1 MIRFSF
7 RLRDALV
14 FLLIMT
20 LCFGLSM
27 LMQYIFLIPEQVTT
41 TFAFAVFLVSLITEG
56 YFWGIT
62 ASVVSLLL
70 VNYAFTYPYFEVNFI
85 IPANFYSGFVM
96 AMIAVLTGT
105 LTTKIKQV
113 ESMKAETEKE
123 KMRANLLRA
132 ISHDLR
138 TPLTTIYGSSAALR
152 ENADVLT
159 EEQKDKMLQGI
170 QEDAQWLVRM
180 VENLLSITRIDS
192 GNVQIVTA
200 ITAVDELLDT
210 ALIKFHKRY
219 PQQNVTLAVPEE
231 PILIAV
237 DCMLMEQVI
246 TNLLENAVQHGEGL
260 SEIWLKVIPGNGT
273 VTFEISDD
281 GCGIP
286 QERLGHLFEGYGHPN
301 ETKPI
306 DHAKR
311 NAGIGLS
318 LCATIIRA
326 HAGNIEAENNPSG
339 GATFRFTLNTE
350 DMPDE

>member
-1 MIRFSF
+1 
-7 RLRDALV
+7 
-14 FLLIMT
+14 
-20 LCFGLSM
+20 
-27 LMQYIFLIPEQVTT
+27 
-41 TFAFAVFLVSLITEG
+41 
-56 YFWGIT
+56 
-62 ASVVSLLL
+62 
-70 VNYAFTYPYFEVNFI
+70 
-85 IPANFYSGFVM
+85 M

-113 ESMKAETEKE
+113 EAMKAETEKE

-138 TPLTTIYGSSAALR
+138 TPLTTIYGSSTALR
-152 ENADVLT
+152 ENADALT
-159 EEQKDKMLQGI
+159 NEQKDKMLQGI

-200 ITAVDELLDT
+200 ITAVDELLDA
-210 ALIKFHKRY
+210 ALKKFHKRY
-219 PQQNVTLAVPEE
+219 PRQRVVFEVPEHL
-231 PILIAV
+231 ILIAV

-246 TNLLENAVQHGEGL
+246 INLLENAVQHGEGL
-260 SEIWLKVIPGNGT
+260 TEIRVKVIPGNRT
-273 VTFEISDD
+273 VTFEIADD
-281 GCGIP
+281 GNGIP
-286 QERLGHLFEGYGHPN
+286 QERLAHIFEGYSHSQEN
-301 ETKPI
+301 KPA

-326 HAGNIEAENNPSG
+326 HGGHIEAENNPSG
-339 GATFRFTLNTE
+339 GATFRFILNTE